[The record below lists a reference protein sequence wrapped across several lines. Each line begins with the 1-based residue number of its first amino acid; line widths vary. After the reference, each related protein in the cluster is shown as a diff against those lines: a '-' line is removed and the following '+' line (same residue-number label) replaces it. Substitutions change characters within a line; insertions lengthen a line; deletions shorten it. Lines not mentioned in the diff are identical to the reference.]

1 MKDSPA
7 TFWRQTIICLFSGLL
22 LALAFSTHS
31 TGWLVWV
38 AMTPW
43 LMILFKQPQTIRAY
57 AFFSWIFGMGFYI
70 GVIHWLKEL
79 HPLTWLPGVTT
90 PISLAIAYGGIL
102 GISLLISLWIVLLGG
117 ILAWL
122 KPTGYR
128 QIVYPALLWML
139 MEFAQAQGE
148 VSLPWARLAVS
159 QYQNLWLLQILPQT
173 GQLVIAGLIVAV
185 NASLAHFLLEFTPDR
200 QARPYWYYTGF
211 RALSVTAI
219 LIGCCLSY
227 GYSRLAD
234 APPLPEIGL
243 EDRMPADDTTK
254 IRVGVA
260 QGNIPQ
266 GQKWGSAEEFWQN
279 IYQTETIYKQLSQEA
294 KTSFPDQNMD
304 LLVWPESAIPVQP
317 RLFPRIAESFSE
329 VGKGLNTY
337 FLTGSFDLPES
348 EVPAAMA
355 GQHASSYNGAV
366 LVTPAGELSQWYYKR
381 QRVPFGEFF
390 PYRTTLEKL
399 PLLGP
404 LINMINPM
412 KSDVLAGTQANL
424 LETPFAKIGTLIC
437 FESVY
442 PDVARASVKAGATML
457 VIVSNDGWYRDA
469 IALYQHLG
477 HGVLRAIENKRYVVR
492 AGNTGISAFI
502 DSYGQI
508 HTQTRPLER
517 TYLAHSVP
525 RSELN
530 SELTLYTRWG
540 DWPLWL
546 VLLTLLGWEIKVR
559 TSKSQIQNS
568 AKQESSI

>member
-1 MKDSPA
+1 MQDIPA
-7 TFWRQTIICLFSGLL
+7 KFWRQTFISLCSGLL

-38 AMTPW
+38 AMAPW
-43 LMILFKQPQTIRAY
+43 LMILFKQPPTLRTY

-90 PISLAIAYGGIL
+90 PMSLAIAYGGIL
-102 GISLLISLWIVLLGG
+102 GIALVVSLWIVLFGV

-128 QIVYPALLWML
+128 QMVYPALLWML
-139 MEFAQAQGE
+139 MEYAQALGE

-159 QYQNLWLLQILPQT
+159 QYQNLWLLQILPHT
-173 GQLVIAGLIVAV
+173 GQLVIAGLIVLF
-185 NASLAHFLLEFTPDR
+185 NAALAHFLLAFTPDR
-200 QARPYWYYTGF
+200 QARPYWHYPGF
-211 RALSVTAI
+211 RALAATSF
-219 LIGCCLSY
+219 LIALNLAY
-227 GYSRLAD
+227 GYSRLAE
-234 APPLPEIGL
+234 APALPEIGL
-243 EDRMPADDTTK
+243 EDRTPDDRASK

-266 GQKWGSAEEFWQN
+266 GQKWSTAEEFWKN
-279 IYQTETIYKQLSQEA
+279 VSQTETIYKQLSQEA
-294 KTSFPDQNMD
+294 KASFPDQQMD

-337 FLTGSFDLPES
+337 FLTGSFDLPEAD
-348 EVPAAMA
+348 VPAAMA
-355 GQHASSYNGAV
+355 GQHTSSYNGAV
-366 LVTPAGELSQWYYKR
+366 LVNPAGELKQWYYKR

-390 PYRTTLEKL
+390 PYRTALEKI

-412 KSDVLAGTQANL
+412 KSDVLASYQVNL
-424 LETPFAKIGTLIC
+424 LETPFAQIGTLIC

-442 PDVARASVKAGATML
+442 PEVARASVKAGATLL

-477 HGVLRAIENKRYVVR
+477 HGVLRAIENNRYVVR

-508 HTQTRPLER
+508 HTQTSALER

-525 RSELN
+525 RSELRTN
-530 SELTLYTRWG
+530 LTLYTRWG

-559 TSKSQIQNS
+559 STRSVPRALTK
-568 AKQESSI
+568 EEL